1 MKLKS
6 LSSLI
11 MFLTIGTVIFVSIFF
26 LWFSYVNFYKEL
38 RYEKID
44 KVKSVVESA
53 YGIVE
58 NIYKMEK
65 NGIIDHNK
73 AIDFVKRYI
82 SSMKFDGS
90 NYVFIFN
97 ENYVGI
103 VHPTLEN
110 KKANNIRDPKGRLI
124 LVDLVDGAKRNGEF
138 IYEYVWNKP
147 SLGKD
152 VGKIS
157 YAKWFAPY
165 KFIIGAGVYIDD
177 INKIVN
183 SFFIKNLIT
192 ILIVLGITFIVVL
205 YIGKGIKRDVK
216 KVALVVE
223 NVSKGVLSEKVQV
236 DRKDEIGKIANS
248 LNNMIDG
255 LRTIV
260 SSLTKNSKN
269 LEESSQSLY
278 EISNKEKDVAE
289 NLVKTFGKVVSDSQN
304 ISASLEEV
312 NSSIEEVA
320 ASAQAV
326 SKASMELAERSNEIS
341 ESVKDGANSVSRVYE
356 IIEKGY
362 NEILY
367 TAKMVDELSLSAA
380 NIKEILETI
389 NGISEQTNL
398 LALNAAIEAA
408 RAGEAGKGFAVVA
421 DEIRKLAEE
430 SKKATN
436 NIANILEK
444 IRENANIVNEN
455 TKNTVTSIK
464 DAADFSKDV
473 KVKLEKIEEEIFG
486 ITNMINNT
494 AASAQEQ
501 SAAAEEMSSAVDST
515 TRTLSEQVHR
525 IELNKDML
533 DDLEKGITKLNTMS
547 NDLKKVVTVLNKI
560 VNSFRF

>member
-97 ENYVGI
+97 EKYVGI

-165 KFIIGAGVYIDD
+165 KFMIGAGVYIDD

-192 ILIVLGITFIVVL
+192 ILIILGITFIVVL

-255 LRTIV
+255 LRTTV

-304 ISASLEEV
+304 ISASLEEI

-515 TRTLSEQVHR
+515 TRTLSEQVHM

>member
-97 ENYVGI
+97 EKYVGI

-304 ISASLEEV
+304 ISASLEEI